1 MRRTCLMQTV
11 SFRRLSARVL
21 QPIVAQVI
29 MKNKSGLIPAVT
41 MALVLASA
49 AVSHLAAA
57 ENTFTWSGAGG
68 DGNWGTSANWS
79 TAGGSV
85 VPTVNLQ
92 GFCNFPGSTRLN
104 NTNNFTVGA
113 GAHQMYFKSGA
124 GAFNLYG
131 NSLTFFDFGGVDP
144 NIQNDGTT
152 SQTMNIPF
160 LNGNANGANGILNI
174 NLNTTTAQGPLVCNA
189 TIGAAD
195 ANIATTA
202 MNA

>member
-79 TAGGSV
+79 TAGGRV

-124 GAFNLYG
+124 GAFNR
-131 NSLTFFDFGGVDP
+131 SEEH
-144 NIQNDGTT
+144 T
-152 SQTMNIPF
+152 SELQSPDH
-160 LNGNANGANGILNI
+160 
-174 NLNTTTAQGPLVCNA
+174 LVCRLLLEKKKKKMYWSPIIRA
-189 TIGAAD
+189 PPITF
-195 ANIATTA
+195 TLCTLSTPTRTVY
-202 MNA
+202 